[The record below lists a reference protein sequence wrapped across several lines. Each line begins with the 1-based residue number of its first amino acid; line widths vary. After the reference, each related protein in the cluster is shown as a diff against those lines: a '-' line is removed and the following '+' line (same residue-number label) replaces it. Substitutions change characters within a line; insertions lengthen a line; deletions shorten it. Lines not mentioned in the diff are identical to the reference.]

1 MPVCLC
7 GCGRETK
14 LPTSKYCP
22 GHNRHTEATKEL
34 LRTKAKQRWANPLFR
49 LTVVGTGKL
58 GVKKGYKRSPEN
70 CRAISDG
77 RKVRMM
83 QDLEFRQREI
93 DKLLVGG
100 KPWNTGKPASE
111 ALLRGLKTGWGWN
124 KGLTKET
131 DLRVAKYAETLKVAT
146 SARCPKQRKQ
156 LSQRMLAGQAIL
168 MRNKSSQ
175 CKPTSIESKLDE
187 ILQRNF
193 PNQWRYVGDGK
204 VIIEGRCPDFINI
217 NGRKQVI
224 ELFGDYWHSFD
235 LFNEPRKLNQY
246 ARYGYSCLVIWEH
259 ELKNGRKLIL
269 KLRKFIGRKG

>member
-1 MPVCLC
+1 MPLCLC
-7 GCGRETK
+7 GCGQETK
-14 LPTSKYCP
+14 LAESHYCQ
-22 GHNRHTEATKEL
+22 GHNNRTILGRVQLSQRLAGTK
-34 LRTKAKQRWANPLFR
+34 NP
-49 LTVVGTGKL
+49 KL
-58 GVKKGYKRSPEN
+58 SQT
-70 CRAISDG
+70 
-77 RKVRMM
+77 RKLMM
-83 QDLEFRQREI
+83 QDPEFRQREI